1 MTKNSIIEKVSAQHY
16 QFQNNLKLY
25 QYLLLKILY
34 AHTDRFLPSSLD
46 YQSKSLK
53 PPLYLAFIFVVFH
66 STDDTLPIARI
77 SLAQIDTVH
86 CSKIKQTINY
96 VYKTQLNS

>member
-1 MTKNSIIEKVSAQHY
+1 MTKNSIIQKVSAQHY

-53 PPLYLAFIFVVFH
+53 PPLYLAFIFVIF
-66 STDDTLPIARI
+66 
-77 SLAQIDTVH
+77 SLYRWYPTY
-86 CSKIKQTINY
+86 S
-96 VYKTQLNS
+96 

>member
-16 QFQNNLKLY
+16 QFQNDLKLY

-53 PPLYLAFIFVVFH
+53 PPLYLAFIFVIF
-66 STDDTLPIARI
+66 
-77 SLAQIDTVH
+77 SLYRWYPTY
-86 CSKIKQTINY
+86 S
-96 VYKTQLNS
+96 

>member
-34 AHTDRFLPSSLD
+34 AHTDRFLPSTESRL
-46 YQSKSLK
+46 SVEIIKTPALSC
-53 PPLYLAFIFVVFH
+53 LYLRYF
-66 STDDTLPIARI
+66 
-77 SLAQIDTVH
+77 SLYRWYPTY
-86 CSKIKQTINY
+86 S
-96 VYKTQLNS
+96 

>member
-1 MTKNSIIEKVSAQHY
+1 MTKNSIIEKVSAKHY

-46 YQSKSLK
+46 YQS
-53 PPLYLAFIFVVFH
+53 
-66 STDDTLPIARI
+66 
-77 SLAQIDTVH
+77 
-86 CSKIKQTINY
+86 
-96 VYKTQLNS
+96 

>member
-16 QFQNNLKLY
+16 QFQNDLKLY

-53 PPLYLAFIFVVFH
+53 PPLYLAFIFVIFH

-77 SLAQIDTVH
+77 SLAQIDTAQRLNKP
-86 CSKIKQTINY
+86 SIMYIKP
-96 VYKTQLNS
+96 S

>member
-16 QFQNNLKLY
+16 QFQNDLKLY

-53 PPLYLAFIFVVFH
+53 PPLYLRYFLLYRWYPTY
-66 STDDTLPIARI
+66 S
-77 SLAQIDTVH
+77 
-86 CSKIKQTINY
+86 
-96 VYKTQLNS
+96 

>member
-16 QFQNNLKLY
+16 QFQNDLKLY

-53 PPLYLAFIFVVFH
+53 PPTLSCLYLRCF
-66 STDDTLPIARI
+66 
-77 SLAQIDTVH
+77 SL
-86 CSKIKQTINY
+86 Y
-96 VYKTQLNS
+96 R